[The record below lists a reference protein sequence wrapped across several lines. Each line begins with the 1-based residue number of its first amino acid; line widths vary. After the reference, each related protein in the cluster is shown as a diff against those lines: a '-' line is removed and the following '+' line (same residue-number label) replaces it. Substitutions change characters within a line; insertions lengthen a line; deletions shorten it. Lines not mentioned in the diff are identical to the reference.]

1 MIHYSAANNAFYSDQ
16 LHGHSIPADAVPVSD
31 AAHAA
36 LLAAQAAGS
45 VIQPG
50 PDGQPEAVTPAAPDP
65 AEVLA
70 AKRARSRLSRLQFA
84 LICLINNLMTAE
96 EAEGFVARG
105 EIPAIGEAALALIT
119 DPAQQALARVRAAGF
134 QWLDRLDPFVPLLA
148 IVAAYSDE
156 DVDALFEAGALL

>member
-1 MIHYSAANNAFYSDQ
+1 MHLFSPSTRGFYDPQIHDV
-16 LHGHSIPADAVPVSD
+16 IPDDAVEISSS
-31 AAHAA
+31 AHAA
-36 LLAAQAAGS
+36 LLEAQAAGA

-50 PDGQPEAVTPAAPDP
+50 PDGQPEAVMPAAPDA

-70 AKRARSRLSRLQFA
+70 AWRARSRLSRLQFA
-84 LICLINNLMTAE
+84 LVCLNNNLMTAE

-105 EIPAIGEAALALIT
+105 EIPAIGEAALDLIT

-134 QWLDRLDPFVPLLA
+134 QWLDRLDPFVPLLG

-156 DVDALFEAGALL
+156 DIDALFEAGAQL